1 MGEIPDIKVSGEFE
15 NITSDDLAADR
26 AKWENWKNCRLTDNI
41 TITTALLPFLDVNKK
56 VSYKRSDS
64 DREHQYFFSYI
75 SHDFSG
81 FTTTITMYRFYPLYD
96 MLLKEAGTHKVLN
109 EYSHGVLSKYTH
121 EELATVISGEE
132 L

>member
-1 MGEIPDIKVSGEFE
+1 MTIVAVSPFAIEKLGEIPDIKTGGEYE
-15 NITSDDLAADR
+15 NITSNDLAADR

-64 DREHQYFFSYI
+64 DTEHQYIISSI

-81 FTTTITMYRFYPLYD
+81 YTSTISMYRFYPLYQ
-96 MLLKEAGTHKVLN
+96 
-109 EYSHGVLSKYTH
+109 
-121 EELATVISGEE
+121 
-132 L
+132 